1 MTVNYIV
8 LGRTLRNRGT
18 APAESATARTA
29 LREAFAA
36 HAGQLAVEA
45 HFAGE
50 QAYEQCESLAAS
62 FLAGTAPRGADDLAE
77 ELGVPDRTIDE
88 VVGALRTGD
97 LLAVAE
103 LDGEEDALVLTR
115 DPHRVRVQDVYDAL
129 DGVTGP
135 SDLRAESPL
144 DAALEDA
151 VREYDDA
158 RRATPTNRTLAE
170 LAATTAAAAS
180 PPEKR
185 PAPQPGGDGTR

>member
-62 FLAGTAPRGADDLAE
+62 FLAGEHVAADDVYAVCLYLEKLDALRCAVAGVWSDNDVTDDARDRLADVNREIASVMQDCAAIVAPWERDVRVATAWYGAPRE
-77 ELGVPDRTIDE
+77 
-88 VVGALRTGD
+88 
-97 LLAVAE
+97 
-103 LDGEEDALVLTR
+103 
-115 DPHRVRVQDVYDAL
+115 
-129 DGVTGP
+129 
-135 SDLRAESPL
+135 L
-144 DAALEDA
+144 DAAAWPDTLVPWWLTVAMTCPDCRGTGWCDY
-151 VREYDDA
+151 VSG
-158 RRATPTNRTLAE
+158 RALCAKCCGNGWR
-170 LAATTAAAAS
+170 
-180 PPEKR
+180 
-185 PAPQPGGDGTR
+185 